1 MNFVSKKD
9 KSSFSI
15 EITPLID
22 IVFLLVIFFVVTS
35 KVGESQFLSLDLPK
49 TESFNYKT
57 VQTSNEIVISNDG
70 SIYINDKLININN
83 LDNLE
88 KEIFELNNNGELLI
102 LSAESE
108 SLHVWVITVMDILNK
123 YGFNEIQIRTIEK

>member
-1 MNFVSKKD
+1 M
-9 KSSFSI
+9 
-15 EITPLID
+15 E
-22 IVFLLVIFFVVTS
+22 
-35 KVGESQFLSLDLPK
+35 
-49 TESFNYKT
+49 Y
-57 VQTSNEIVISNDG
+57 
-70 SIYINDKLININN
+70 IYGVHCGDENCYACGTQRYNCDELNN

-88 KEIFELNNNGELLI
+88 QEIFELNNNGELLV